1 MTLRT
6 VVRSKTMVSTL
17 PVIRRHA
24 RRAATASAVLAIAVG
39 AAASTP
45 PDTSARTVK
54 ATENAT
60 LKLQSKNG
68 TMFRHRGT
76 VTGTVSGPAYSRIRL
91 KGLTL
96 DGTVTVKSKH
106 GKLHI
111 RIKGKARSG
120 GLRAKFEGTA
130 RMSGGTGR
138 YRKAK
143 GDGRFEG
150 IINRSTWAASIRAVG
165 SLEY

>member
-1 MTLRT
+1 MERSTPLN
-6 VVRSKTMVSTL
+6 VRFGR
-17 PVIRRHA
+17 PV
-24 RRAATASAVLAIAVG
+24 SAVAIALVVALLVAVG
-39 AAASTP
+39 VVVATP
-45 PDTSARTVK
+45 TDTSARTVK
-54 ATENAT
+54 ATENAS
-60 LKLQSKNG
+60 LRLQKKDG
-68 TMFRHRGT
+68 TMFRHRGK

-130 RMSGGTGR
+130 RMAGGTGR

-143 GDGRFEG
+143 GKGRFEG

-165 SLEY
+165 SLSY

>member
-1 MTLRT
+1 ME
-6 VVRSKTMVSTL
+6 STTS
-17 PVIRRHA
+17 PR
-24 RRAATASAVLAIAVG
+24 RRALPR
-39 AAASTP
+39 AAAALVVAALLVLSGP
-45 PDTSARTVK
+45 AGPSATSAKTLK
-54 ATENAT
+54 ATENAS
-60 LKLQSKNG
+60 LRLQKKSG
-68 TMFRHRGT
+68 TMFRHRGK

-120 GLRAKFEGTA
+120 GMKPFFEGTA
-130 RMSGGTGR
+130 KMSGGTGR

-143 GDGRFEG
+143 GNGRFTG
-150 IINRSTWAASIRAVG
+150 VVNRSNWSASIRAVG
-165 SLEY
+165 SLTY

>member
-1 MTLRT
+1 M
-6 VVRSKTMVSTL
+6 
-17 PVIRRHA
+17 IRRYA
-24 RRAATASAVLAIAVG
+24 RCTAALFAVLAIGVG
-39 AAASTP
+39 TATATP
-45 PDTSARTVK
+45 SSAGARTVK
-54 ATENAT
+54 ATENAS
-60 LKLQSKNG
+60 LRLESKSG
-68 TMFRHRGT
+68 SMFRHRGR
-76 VTGTVSGPAYSRIRL
+76 VSGTVSGPAYSRIRL
-91 KGLTL
+91 TGLTL

-143 GDGRFEG
+143 GNGRFEG
-150 IINRSTWAASIRAVG
+150 IINRSTWAATIRAIG
-165 SLEY
+165 SLTY